1 MRDADK
7 ARRKQGT
14 RGPSIAEE
22 AEQEMF
28 VENEATKKKQKG
40 RERGQPFSFCS
51 LWSIVCFSP
60 LLPPVTSLYSGRKYV
75 SIVRGQNAA
84 ICFLSK

>member
-28 VENEATKKKQKG
+28 VENEATKKNKKGG
-40 RERGQPFSFCS
+40 REDSPFLFVVFG
-51 LWSIVCFSP
+51 L
-60 LLPPVTSLYSGRKYV
+60 
-75 SIVRGQNAA
+75 
-84 ICFLSK
+84 

>member
-28 VENEATKKKQKG
+28 VENEATKKTK
-40 RERGQPFSFCS
+40 REGERTALF
-51 LWSIVCFSP
+51 
-60 LLPPVTSLYSGRKYV
+60 
-75 SIVRGQNAA
+75 
-84 ICFLSK
+84 FL